1 MRNILKY
8 FGFFIFLTSIS
19 CSERDYNY
27 NGNNTIGSGIPD
39 SYFKA
44 VLKEP
49 ANNRTC
55 MQGKDISETQ
65 SEVTFLWTDTI
76 DTDFSEERYLYE
88 LIITDLNTRITVYS
102 SETIGNGA
110 KVILDKGAPYSWE
123 IVTKNAKNGS
133 FVTSS
138 EIWKFYL
145 AGSGIVNYVP
155 FPAVLKTPVSGST
168 ISRDNNGKV
177 TFLWEG
183 SDADIGDILRY
194 TLYVDTIDGE
204 QIPPIEQY
212 NLSLTTLKVKL
223 NSNSIYYWRIETS
236 DGSDSSY
243 SVVHSFRTK

>member
-8 FGFFIFLTSIS
+8 FGFFIFLTLIS

-27 NGNNTIGSGIPD
+27 NDNNTIGSGIPD

-76 DTDFSEERYLYE
+76 DTDFSEERYSYE

-123 IVTKNAKNGS
+123 IVTKNTKNGF

-145 AGSGIVNYVP
+145 A
-155 FPAVLKTPVSGST
+155 
-168 ISRDNNGKV
+168 
-177 TFLWEG
+177 
-183 SDADIGDILRY
+183 
-194 TLYVDTIDGE
+194 
-204 QIPPIEQY
+204 
-212 NLSLTTLKVKL
+212 
-223 NSNSIYYWRIETS
+223 
-236 DGSDSSY
+236 
-243 SVVHSFRTK
+243 